1 MRTGSSLVFLTGFFV
16 IATLSACATTR
27 HGDIEDRLIAS
38 FAEKCKTVEYKVHGD
53 REIYVIDA
61 TMRKSENGC
70 PIAVIKGWR
79 DGSLFRER
87 EVEICECR
95 ERRGR

>member
-1 MRTGSSLVFLTGFFV
+1 MRTWSALVFLTGFFAMT
-16 IATLSACATTR
+16 ILSACATTR
-27 HGDIEDRLIAS
+27 HGDIDDRLIAA
-38 FAEKCKTVEYKVHGD
+38 FAEKCKTVEYKVNGD
-53 REIYVIDA
+53 RETYVIDS
-61 TMRKSENGC
+61 TMRRSENGC

-95 ERRGR
+95 ERHRK